1 MKTMMKRIVSFA
13 LAALL
18 VLGMAAVTGATALD
32 VTNPTVTITEV
43 ENGDTVKAYKLISY
57 KDANY
62 NEYELTQTLSGISA
76 PSRQQPSRTSPPR
89 RTSKS

>member
-18 VLGMAAVTGATALD
+18 VLGMTVTGVAALD

-57 KDANY
+57 KDTNY
-62 NEYELTQTLSGISA
+62 NEYEFNADFERYTM
-76 PSRQQPSRTSPPR
+76 R
-89 RTSKS
+89 RTTASPLS